1 LLIDVRSQLLDMI
14 VVGELFDCNEIEL
27 GLESRLDSKFVLLY
41 EATGLMS
48 VLESGLDS
56 RFIVL

>member
-1 LLIDVRSQLLDMI
+1 MI